1 MRVPNTLAYF
11 LSFSKWPLPSP
22 PSPPHTTADPNSSP
36 VPSAASPNHSGP
48 TSPMELMQSRSETRR
63 HIVPSH
69 LSLWPLWSCGSVP
82 CTQPLLDSHRKTH
95 LPVCWVQQM
104 CVHLRP
110 FEYALPSAA
119 KVLPKPASG
128 SFPPSLCWP
137 QLAGQLSR
145 SHWVVSLRC
154 FTLSTD
160 LITRITGYHKSSHFS
175 DMPHTPPYSQI
186 LLSPS
191 MLYKQRG
198 REWVITTNKW
208 QCGAGPQAVTLQADG
223 AVQCTACTAVHCGRR
238 ARAIIDLPVCSV
250 RFVVN
255 FEWPH
260 LKQMKE

>member
-1 MRVPNTLAYF
+1 MPFPQQQRSF
-11 LSFSKWPLPSP
+11 LSLLLAPFLPLSAGL
-22 PSPPHTTADPNSSP
+22 SWQDSSADHIGWY
-36 VPSAASPNHSGP
+36 PSAASPCP
-48 TSPMELMQSRSETRR
+48 LTL
-63 HIVPSH
+63 SH
-69 LSLWPLWSCGSVP
+69 
-82 CTQPLLDSHRKTH
+82 
-95 LPVCWVQQM
+95 
-104 CVHLRP
+104 
-110 FEYALPSAA
+110 
-119 KVLPKPASG
+119 
-128 SFPPSLCWP
+128 
-137 QLAGQLSR
+137 
-145 SHWVVSLRC
+145 VSLG
-154 FTLSTD
+154 TMSTD
-160 LITRITGYHKSSHFS
+160 LITCITGYHKSSHFS

>member
-1 MRVPNTLAYF
+1 MRIFYPS
-11 LSFSKWPLPSP
+11 LSGHPHRLHPLPTPLPILIHPQFQALLLQTILDP
-22 PSPPHTTADPNSSP
+22 PA
-36 VPSAASPNHSGP
+36 
-48 TSPMELMQSRSETRR
+48 
-63 HIVPSH
+63 
-69 LSLWPLWSCGSVP
+69 LWSLCKADQRPKDTASLLTCHCGHCGPVGSVP

-110 FEYALPSAA
+110 FEYALSSAA

-137 QLAGQLSR
+137 QLAGQLNR
-145 SHWVVSLRC
+145 SHWMVSLRC

-160 LITRITGYHKSSHFS
+160 LITRITGCHKSSHFS